1 MKTTRSRSNLLE
13 LFFFFNK
20 LHFTQTSLL
29 IHQPSIHTLYS
40 CHTVV
45 ATLRTDDRSYKGI
58 EPPPQKPFSQFFFVC
73 FFQILCRVRQ
83 RRDLKVKVEMSREYA
98 DPYRLQTPPA
108 PPPPGEDLLYR
119 TCIYKN
125 NFRKECE
132 GGVRWA
138 ESATC
143 GPRGRRF
150 VRSDCKRRRC

>member
-58 EPPPQKPFSQFFFVC
+58 EPPPQKPFSQFFFFC

-125 NFRKECE
+125 KRV
-132 GGVRWA
+132 GRLRDVWTAWSTVR
-138 ESATC
+138 
-143 GPRGRRF
+143 PIRL
-150 VRSDCKRRRC
+150 